1 MKLGDVVPLYKSK
14 ERYLTT
20 NYRPI
25 SLLTTL
31 SKILEKVMYKRTYNF
46 LTETNQIYSGQYGFR
61 NKHSTENAIS
71 ELLGRVIKG
80 LEHHKH
86 TISVFLDLSK
96 AFDTLNH
103 RILLDKLERYGIRG
117 IALEWFNSYLLNRKM
132 RSKCTPD
139 SSRGTEYSEYYDI
152 NYGTPQGSCL
162 GPLLFLV
169 FTNDLHMIIENGQCL
184 LFADDTTLYPK
195 SPEPTIPKVEHPGRS
210 QNCNGLV

>member
-80 LEHHKH
+80 LEHNRH

-139 SSRGTEYSEYYDI
+139 SSRGTEYSDYYDI

-162 GPLLFLV
+162 GPLLF
-169 FTNDLHMIIENGQCL
+169 FSIH
-184 LFADDTTLYPK
+184 K
-195 SPEPTIPKVEHPGRS
+195 
-210 QNCNGLV
+210 